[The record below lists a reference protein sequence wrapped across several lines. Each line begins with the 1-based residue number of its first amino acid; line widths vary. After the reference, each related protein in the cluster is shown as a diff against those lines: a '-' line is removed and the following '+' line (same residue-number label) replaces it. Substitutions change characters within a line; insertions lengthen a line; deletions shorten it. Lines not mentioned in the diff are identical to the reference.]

1 METFRKTASTDRLD
15 FLLQGV
21 DLGADRVN
29 FLLKNGAVLLD
40 GLTFRSGCFK
50 LASKGYLFLPGE
62 FAAGLDAFK
71 LGRIV
76 GCGCGVAFVGC
87 LGELGEQ
94 LADAGTIGGRPGLQA
109 FLPALDPR
117 SLPPG

>member
-76 GCGCGVAFVGC
+76 RCGCGFASVGFLVERVA
-87 LGELGEQ
+87 EP
-94 LADAGTIGGRPGLQA
+94 ADAGSRGGGPG
-109 FLPALDPR
+109 R
-117 SLPPG
+117 SALPPE